1 MASRMRRITT
11 TAATLVAC
19 ALAVS
24 CPARAQTAADRET
37 ARSLMEQGHDLYD
50 KKDFKEALKRFKAAN
65 DIMHVPS
72 TALWTAKAQ
81 TQLGLLVEA
90 RDTIAAMRRMP
101 EKPNDPKPFKDARS
115 EAVRLDDQLA
125 SRVAA
130 LTIVLKGAPPGDG
143 ATMTIDDV
151 QVPATAVGLPRSV
164 DAGHHVVAIKSPT
177 AQGQSEVD
185 IKEGEQKQLEVNL
198 EAIAPPAP
206 PPPTTEQA
214 PTQPEEPSAPVRSH
228 APTALTWIGIGLA
241 GAGAIAGGITGV
253 MSMQKTSTI
262 KNDCSNGKCGPNDYA
277 TLDSA
282 NTLALVSDIGFG
294 VAGAGAILAVVTLIV
309 GHDETP
315 DGSSPAE
322 EAPSPSTEPSDQ
334 QQQQQSRVHVVP
346 WLGLGAAGVTGSF

>member
-1 MASRMRRITT
+1 MASRLRWT
-11 TAATLVAC
+11 TAAASLVAC
-19 ALAVS
+19 ALALGT
-24 CPARAQTAADRET
+24 PATAHAQTAADRET

-101 EKPNDPKPFKDARS
+101 EQPNDPKPFKDARA
-115 EAVRLDDQLA
+115 EAIKLDDQLA
-125 SRVAA
+125 SRVPA

-143 ATMTIDDV
+143 ASVTIDDV
-151 QVPATAVGLPRSV
+151 QVPTTVVGLPRSV

-177 AQGQSEVD
+177 AQGQAEVD

-198 EAIAPPAP
+198 AAIAAPAP
-206 PPPTTEQA
+206 PPTTDQPA
-214 PTQPEEPSAPVRSH
+214 PQPEEPPAPVRSH
-228 APTALTWIGIGLA
+228 SPTALTWIGIGLA

-262 KNDCSNGKCGPNDYA
+262 KNDCANSTCGQGDYA

-282 NTLALVSDIGFG
+282 NTLALVSDVGFG
-294 VAGAGAILAVVTLIV
+294 VAGAGAILAVVTLLV

-315 DGSSPAE
+315 AASAPAE
-322 EAPSPSTEPSDQ
+322 EAPAPAPPVDQ
-334 QQQQQSRVHVVP
+334 PQSRVHVVP
-346 WLGLGAAGVTGSF
+346 WLGLGAAGVTGTF